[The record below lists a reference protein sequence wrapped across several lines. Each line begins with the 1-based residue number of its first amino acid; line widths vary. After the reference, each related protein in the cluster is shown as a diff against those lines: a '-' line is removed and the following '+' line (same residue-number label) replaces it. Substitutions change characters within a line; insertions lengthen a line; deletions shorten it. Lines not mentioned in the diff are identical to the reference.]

1 LGSNCVGANNYGIL
15 LPPNVTVTNCFASSL
30 GRVPVLPLPKGK
42 EFGYEVFKSWHK
54 EVVWLDPQYDAG
66 SAHWPA

>member
-1 LGSNCVGANNYGIL
+1 
-15 LPPNVTVTNCFASSL
+15 
-30 GRVPVLPLPKGK
+30 VLPLPKGK
-42 EFGYEVFKSWHK
+42 EFGYEVFKRWHK